1 MANDSLRIT
10 VSPHLHKPGE
20 TISRGMRDV
29 LIALTP
35 IAIFAVIVYGISA
48 LLVILVSMLTAGL
61 TEALMC
67 LILRKKMTLKN
78 LSAMVTGLLFAF
90 LLPCTTPLWVVAIGA
105 FLAIAVGK
113 YLVSRWIWNW
123 LDGEEGS
130 AGLGMNILN
139 PALLARVMLM
149 FSPLQMYVSKFVRPF
164 FWRSTVGFFTPVFT
178 SVNNGTAAYKT
189 LAGNVMP
196 DVLSAATPLSLLK
209 SGRMLTDVVSGPTPV
224 GATWVTTAGRPSFW
238 STFLGFKSGSI
249 GEVSVL
255 LLLLGGIYLIWRGTI
270 NWRIP
275 AGIIGATFF
284 LMLAGWNHPID
295 QLLGG
300 GLFLG
305 AFYMATDW
313 VTSPMSNKGAW
324 VYALGIGLF
333 VAVWRLNTG
342 RPEGVALAIL
352 TFNIAT
358 LAIDRY
364 VARTRFGDIK
374 ATHLNK
380 LPSMPMP
387 AAQPAKKGT

>member
-1 MANDSLRIT
+1 MAIDSLRIT
-10 VSPHLHKPGE
+10 VAPHLHKPGE

-48 LLVILVSMLTAGL
+48 LLVILVSMLAAGL

-90 LLPCTTPLWVVAIGA
+90 LLPATTPLWVVAIGA

-113 YLVSRWIWNW
+113 YLVSRWLWYW

-130 AGLGMNILN
+130 AGLGMNIFN

-164 FWRSTVGFFTPVFT
+164 FWRAPDVGFFSPVFA
-178 SVNNGTAAYKT
+178 SVNHGVVTFKA
-189 LAGNVMP
+189 

-224 GATWVTTAGRPSFW
+224 GATWVTAAGRPSFW

-275 AGIIGATFF
+275 VGIIGAMFF
-284 LMLAGWNHPID
+284 VMLASWNHPVY

-305 AFYMATDW
+305 AFFMATDW

-387 AAQPAKKGT
+387 AAQPAKKGA